1 MFLCSFFL
9 LYSNLLFHAS
19 GFICVARCIL
29 LGFEGGGFDSMV
41 ALVPVNYELDDLPSI
56 SA

>member
-41 ALVPVNYELDDLPSI
+41 ALVPGNYELDDLPSI